1 MPTPSPLDD
10 PTLDALRDALRGPV
24 VAPAATGGVYVNLL
38 GADEADR
45 VASAYGTNY
54 DRLARV
60 KDTYDPDNLFR
71 SNHNVAPAAA

>member
-10 PTLDALRDALRGPV
+10 PTLDALCGPV
-24 VAPAATGGVYVNLL
+24 LAPAANGAGLAHLL